1 MKILAKQNRELIMI
15 NPQNT
20 QNENDAEKIILKVPE
35 QYEDFNKKIVFTT
48 KDGNIWDLIVNNEYL
63 IPKAVTKYEEV
74 DFYIW
79 LTKDNVDF
87 RTQTKKLK
95 FYKNED
101 ASEEITP
108 EEIGGVNTVIN
119 LLEEEITK
127 VEHIDITATKIEKT
141 ATISITNKEGET
153 TNVEIED
160 GYTPIKRNRLLDT
173 K

>member
-1 MKILAKQNRELIMI
+1 MKILTKQNRELVII
-15 NPQNT
+15 NRQNT
-20 QNENDAEKIILKVPE
+20 QNENIAEKILLQVPE
-35 QYEDFNKKIVFTT
+35 QYEDFNKKIVFVTP
-48 KDGNIWDLIVNNEYL
+48 DAVVWDLLVNNEYL
-63 IPKAVTKYEEV
+63 IPKAISKYEEV
-74 DFYIW
+74 QFYIW
-79 LTKDNVDF
+79 LTKDDIDF
-87 RTQTKKLK
+87 RSKTEKLT
-95 FYKNED
+95 FYSNKD

-127 VEHIDITATKIEKT
+127 VEHIDITATKVEKT

-160 GYTPIKRNRLLDT
+160 GYTPIKRDRLLDT